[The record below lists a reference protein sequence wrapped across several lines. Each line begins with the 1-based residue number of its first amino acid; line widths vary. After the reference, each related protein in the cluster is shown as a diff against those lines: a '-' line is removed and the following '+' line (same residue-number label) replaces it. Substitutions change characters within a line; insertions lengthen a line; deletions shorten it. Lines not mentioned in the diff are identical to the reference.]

1 MASIKTVVQQTNKTT
16 VVTANYK
23 NCIIQTVPLTDAA
36 GTFFSFNVIN
46 KQFYPEQNI
55 QVTPVY
61 SGTGIPYVTLVG
73 QTKWSFIL
81 QVANLGSAAFNGPL
95 IGIINVISVTKNDVN
110 EKSITRC

>member
-1 MASIKTVVQQTNKTT
+1 MASIKTVVQATNKTT
-16 VVTANYK
+16 VVTASYK

-61 SGTGIPYVTLVG
+61 SGTGVPHVTLVS
-73 QTKWSFIL
+73 QTKWGFIV
-81 QVANLGSAAFNGPL
+81 QVHNVGAAAFNAPL
-95 IGIINVISVTKNDVN
+95 KINVSVIN
-110 EKSITRC
+110 